1 MNLDDLDY
9 ELPPDRIAQV
19 PLAERDASRLLVLG
33 RRSGS
38 IRHRRFRDLPEALR
52 PGDVIVL
59 NDTRVRPARLRG
71 TKDTGGK
78 VAMLLLEPDESP
90 GLWRCL
96 LDVSRPPAP
105 GSRLRFGGGLS
116 ARVQRRSGET
126 WIVRLETATG
136 ADPLD
141 VVEACGE
148 IPLPP
153 YIAREPDDPRAR
165 IDRERYQTVYARE
178 TGSAAAPTAGL
189 HFTPRLLAA
198 LERRGVARAAVTLH
212 VGVGTFLPVR
222 GDTLRDGR
230 LHAESYS
237 IPEETARTVVRERR
251 GGGRVVAVGTTTVR
265 ALESACREDGS
276 IEPGPGRTDLF
287 IRPGHRFRAV
297 DALITNF
304 HLPRSS
310 LLALVFAF
318 AGRDAVLAAYREAI
332 REGYRF
338 YSYGDAMLV
347 CDP

>member
-1 MNLDDLDY
+1 LNLDELDY

-38 IRHRRFRDLPEALR
+38 IRHRRFGDLPEELR
-52 PGDVIVL
+52 AGDLLVL

-71 TKDTGGK
+71 TKETGGR
-78 VAMLLLEPDESP
+78 VAMLLLEPEESP

-96 LDVSRPPAP
+96 LDVSRPPSP
-105 GSRLRFGGGLS
+105 GSRLRFAGGLT
-116 ARVQRRSGET
+116 ARVEGRAGET
-126 WIVRLETATG
+126 WVVRLETATG

-148 IPLPP
+148 VPLPP
-153 YIAREPDDPRAR
+153 YIARVPGDPRLRA
-165 IDRERYQTVYARE
+165 DRERYQTVYARE

-189 HFTPRLLAA
+189 HFTPALFEA
-198 LERRGVARAAVTLH
+198 LERMGVGRAEVTLH
-212 VGVGTFLPVR
+212 VGIGTFLPLR
-222 GDTLRDGR
+222 EETLREGR
-230 LHAESYS
+230 LHAESFS
-237 IPEETARTVVRERR
+237 IPEEAARAVARVRR
-251 GGGRVVAVGTTTVR
+251 GRGRVVAVGTTTVR

-276 IEPGPGRTDLF
+276 IEPGSGRTELF

-310 LLALVFAF
+310 LLSLVFAF
-318 AGRDAVLAAYREAI
+318 AGRESVLAAYREAV
-332 REGYRF
+332 RQGYRF
-338 YSYGDAMLV
+338 YSYGDSMLV